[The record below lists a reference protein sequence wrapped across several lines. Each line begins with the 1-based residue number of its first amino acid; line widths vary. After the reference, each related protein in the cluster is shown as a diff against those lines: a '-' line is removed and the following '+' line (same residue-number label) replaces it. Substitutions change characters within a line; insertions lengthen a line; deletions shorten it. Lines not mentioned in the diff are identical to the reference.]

1 MRFVTISK
9 KGAARRV
16 PGQSPRRAEAR
27 GVCSVCTGVG
37 RGRRGRFGIR
47 RHSQAPCRIEQQL
60 NRARLQLCFEPS
72 LSPQCLTRPS
82 PLTVSPRLRTVL
94 PSFRAIQ
101 PAGGHTRV
109 LLCPKTTTTRP
120 RHASSPALH
129 RSPCY
134 CCCRRYLLCVF
145 RLLAL
150 RVNPPHLGGEEL
162 AASARICDRLHHS
175 NRPAP
180 DRVPGFA

>member
-72 LSPQCLTRPS
+72 LSPHTPEPVDSQPPS
-82 PLTVSPRLRTVL
+82 
-94 PSFRAIQ
+94 Q
-101 PAGGHTRV
+101 DG
-109 LLCPKTTTTRP
+109 
-120 RHASSPALH
+120 PALISRDSTCWRPH
-129 RSPCY
+129 SRVALPKPPQHG
-134 CCCRRYLLCVF
+134 RAMLPLLHFTAHPVI
-145 RLLAL
+145 
-150 RVNPPHLGGEEL
+150 
-162 AASARICDRLHHS
+162 AAAAATSCAC
-175 NRPAP
+175 
-180 DRVPGFA
+180 FAC

>member
-101 PAGGHTRV
+101 SAGGHTRV
-109 LLCPKTTTTRP
+109 LLCQNHHNTAAPCFLSCTSPLTLLLLLPPLPLVRVSLASLARQPTPSGRRRTGCQRTHLRP
-120 RHASSPALH
+120 PSPQQQTG
-129 RSPCY
+129 S
-134 CCCRRYLLCVF
+134 
-145 RLLAL
+145 
-150 RVNPPHLGGEEL
+150 
-162 AASARICDRLHHS
+162 
-175 NRPAP
+175 
-180 DRVPGFA
+180 

>member
-1 MRFVTISK
+1 
-9 KGAARRV
+9 
-16 PGQSPRRAEAR
+16 
-27 GVCSVCTGVG
+27 VCSCECVHW
-37 RGRRGRFGIR
+37 RGTRSIWHSQALAGFC

-120 RHASSPALH
+120 RHASCFLSFSCTSPLTLLFLLPLPPLPLVRVSLASLARQPTPSGRRRTGCQRTH
-129 RSPCY
+129 LRPPSPQQQT
-134 CCCRRYLLCVF
+134 
-145 RLLAL
+145 
-150 RVNPPHLGGEEL
+150 G
-162 AASARICDRLHHS
+162 S
-175 NRPAP
+175 
-180 DRVPGFA
+180 

>member
-72 LSPQCLTRPS
+72 LSPHTPEPVDSQPPSQDGPALISRDSICWRPHSRVALPQNHHNTAAPCFLSCTS
-82 PLTVSPRLRTVL
+82 PLTLLLLLPPLPLVRVSLASLARQPTPSGRRRTGCQRTHLRP
-94 PSFRAIQ
+94 PSPQ
-101 PAGGHTRV
+101 QQTG
-109 LLCPKTTTTRP
+109 
-120 RHASSPALH
+120 S
-129 RSPCY
+129 
-134 CCCRRYLLCVF
+134 
-145 RLLAL
+145 
-150 RVNPPHLGGEEL
+150 
-162 AASARICDRLHHS
+162 
-175 NRPAP
+175 
-180 DRVPGFA
+180 